1 MKVRKQYTMLTKI
14 DTNIPKNTNLNIINN
29 LCSSKGW
36 YFGFDENNFM
46 GKDQK
51 DAGLL
56 TVTFK

>member
-46 GKDQK
+46 SKDQK
-51 DAGLL
+51 DAIL
-56 TVTFK
+56 